1 MAISSEF
8 AKTVQEKNVLRTR
21 IMLKDSLLVDKSFSK
36 YKELL
41 TYAEE
46 HDFDVWKKQE
56 DPIEPAD
63 KSSWTPDLMNY
74 ELTALVNDFTK
85 AHVQY
90 VQEIITEVYK
100 GERAQGNRKSSQPLE
115 TGSRPRPRPKPSTS
129 DSRKNKSNTNDISYK
144 TIEDE
149 SEAIEKIVCKSKNKS
164 WRFDD
169 IEKIKDSARRIK
181 CACEEIL
188 RREQHGTNIR
198 F

>member
-41 TYAEE
+41 TYAEVQGVE
-46 HDFDVWKKQE
+46 VWMTQE
-56 DPIEPAD
+56 DPIEPA
-63 KSSWTPDLMNY
+63 KKPWTLDLMNY

-90 VQEIITEVYK
+90 VQKIITEVYK
-100 GERAQGNRKSSQPLE
+100 GESALGNRESSQPLE
-115 TGSRPRPRPKPSTS
+115 TGLSSLPPSKLSIS
-129 DSRKNKSNTNDISYK
+129 DGRKNRSNINDSSYKIIGEESRK
-144 TIEDE
+144 IER
-149 SEAIEKIVCKSKNKS
+149 IVRNSKDKR
-164 WRFDD
+164 WLLDD
-169 IEKIKDSARRIK
+169 IEKIQDSARRIEV
-181 CACEEIL
+181 ACEDI
-188 RREQHGTNIR
+188 RRRRYHGTNIR